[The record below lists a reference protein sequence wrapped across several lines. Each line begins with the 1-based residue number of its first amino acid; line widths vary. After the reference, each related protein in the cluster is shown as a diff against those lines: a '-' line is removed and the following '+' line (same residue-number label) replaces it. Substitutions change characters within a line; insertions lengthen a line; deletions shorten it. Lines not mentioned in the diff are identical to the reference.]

1 MPIVVMS
8 AHILHLIEHSEFPIS
23 DYPRKILSSIYS
35 VLTLQNL
42 RSWPGRVY
50 SLISYIFLF
59 FLIVFIISDLAG
71 SMTSISVSSGDLEDK
86 DVCMSQ
92 TSEDVWGYLY
102 VRRYN
107 DRTEECLDN
116 VVNGDYEMGIVG
128 KLELAHSL
136 YINEKSRYKNY
147 LIYSETPHET
157 QFSLVFSTSASQE
170 YNIHQINLHIR
181 TLWDSGYILSSIEN
195 YTTYIDIPSAYTSS
209 FIFNSTRIIL
219 VGTTLLVFFILAILF
234 STAVLVLYKSNS
246 RKSNRDR
253 DLALSARALLRSR
266 NQTLSLERSNHLD
279 QQGHGRPEP
288 EWVHKAVAVDDEHA
302 QRIKNI
308 QDYENELSA
317 VAPVFPSF
325 VSSESLLSIL
335 KLENK
340 N

>member
-1 MPIVVMS
+1 MS
-8 AHILHLIEHSEFPIS
+8 AHVLHLIEHSELPIS

-35 VLTLQNL
+35 VLTLQSLN
-42 RSWPGRVY
+42 SWPGRVY
-50 SLISYIFLF
+50 SLISCIFLF

-71 SMTSISVSSGDLEDK
+71 SMSSISVSSGDLEDK

-92 TSEDVWGYLY
+92 SSEDVWGYLY
-102 VRRYN
+102 VRRYK
-107 DRTEECLDN
+107 DRIEECLDK
-116 VVNGDYEMGIVG
+116 VVDGDYEMGIVG
-128 KLELAHSL
+128 KLELAYSL
-136 YINEKSRYKNY
+136 YMNEKSKYKNY

-157 QFSLVFSTSASQE
+157 QFSLVFSKSPSQQ
-170 YNIHQINLHIR
+170 YDIYQLNLHIQA
-181 TLWDSGYILSSIEN
+181 LWDSGYILSSIQN
-195 YTTYIDIPSAYTSS
+195 YTTYIDIPSTYTSS
-209 FIFNSTRIIL
+209 FVFNSTRIIL
-219 VGTTLLVFFILAILF
+219 VGTTLLVFFILAVLF
-234 STAVLVLYKSNS
+234 STAALILYRSNP
-246 RKSNRDR
+246 RKSSQERE
-253 DLALSARALLRSR
+253 LALSARALLRSR
-266 NQTLSLERSNHLD
+266 NQTLSLERSNHFD

-317 VAPVFPSF
+317 VAPVIPSF